1 MIEIFDIQSAAGAKV
16 KEPDECEHL
25 GDIRV
30 AIDRLDAQIIQSM
43 ARRMLYVRAA
53 SRFKP
58 SESSIPAPERVAQML
73 PQRRQ
78 WAEEVGLD
86 GDFVQ
91 SLFSQIINWYIAEQ
105 VGYWRQQRGL
115 A

>member
-1 MIEIFDIQSAAGAKV
+1 
-16 KEPDECEHL
+16 
-25 GDIRV
+25 
-30 AIDRLDAQIIQSM
+30 M

-86 GDFVQ
+86 GD
-91 SLFSQIINWYIAEQ
+91 LFKVY
-105 VGYWRQQRGL
+105 L
-115 A
+115 ARLSIGTSPSRLAIGGNSEALHK